1 MYNFQFSACVFKAQ
15 TGIDIN
21 LSLEILKIYTN
32 QLKMKMEHKCKSWY
46 LKRKNQMAYSHSKGF
61 MWHEYQLSVLYHY
74 NYINNQ

>member
-32 QLKMKMEHKCKSWY
+32 LVKIKMEHKCKY
-46 LKRKNQMAYSHSKGF
+46 GYFKRKNQAT
-61 MWHEYQLSVLYHY
+61 
-74 NYINNQ
+74 

>member
-32 QLKMKMEHKCKSWY
+32 LV
-46 LKRKNQMAYSHSKGF
+46 KNKNGAQM
-61 MWHEYQLSVLYHY
+61 
-74 NYINNQ
+74 